1 MNAPA
6 VAPNSRA
13 LPADPALRDALM
25 ALVGFG
31 VRIARVAADVAEV
44 QGRVIALVAAELPA
58 DLAAAGSLQE
68 ARDAGLAVDSAE
80 EALSAVSPRIEAA
93 GRVFDRV
100 SRSVRR
106 TVALVQ
112 RLDTGWLPRG
122 GGPDDRLAMAR
133 RQVAR
138 SVGEA
143 IAQHATGEVA
153 ERLFDD
159 LDDRLDA
166 AALDGLLDGP
176 VEEVVAAICRELG
189 LVWPGGEVDGRG
201 VTVGRGRGVPDG

>member
-1 MNAPA
+1 
-6 VAPNSRA
+6 
-13 LPADPALRDALM
+13 M

-31 VRIARVAADVAEV
+31 VRIARVAADLAEA
-44 QGRVIALVAAELPA
+44 QGRIVALVAAELPA
-58 DLAAAGSLQE
+58 DLACAGSMQE

-80 EALSAVSPRIEAA
+80 AVLLAAAPRVEAA

-106 TVALVQ
+106 CVALVQ
-112 RLDTGWLPRG
+112 RLDAGWLPRG
-122 GGPDDRLAMAR
+122 GADDRRAMAR

-143 IAQHATGEVA
+143 IAGQAVGEAA

-159 LDDRLDA
+159 LGDRLDA
-166 AALDGLLDGP
+166 AELDGLLDGP
-176 VEEVVAAICRELG
+176 VEAVIAAICRELG
-189 LVWPGGEVDGRG
+189 LVWPGLDGLAFGLARNA
-201 VTVGRGRGVPDG
+201 PDG